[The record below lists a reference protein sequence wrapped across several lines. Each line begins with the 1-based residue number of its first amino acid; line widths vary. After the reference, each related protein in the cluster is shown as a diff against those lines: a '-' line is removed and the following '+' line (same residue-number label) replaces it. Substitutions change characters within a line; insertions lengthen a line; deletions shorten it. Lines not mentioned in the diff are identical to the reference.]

1 MISKQASILPR
12 RLIRRYHTNDP
23 FEIAAALD
31 ITVMERSDF
40 QRQKGAFKVVLH
52 NSFIFINATMSNEM
66 KRIVCAHELGHSTF
80 DPTGF
85 MQPTSITWSDGRT
98 FPIETVRDFRP
109 AGTADNGYS
118 GDCFTVLIQG
128 QEKHLFFEHLDP
140 RFNGR
145 LGRWFVERTGK

>member
-1 MISKQASILPR
+1 MTK
-12 RLIRRYHTNDP
+12 
-23 FEIAAALD
+23 
-31 ITVMERSDF
+31 ERVYVKVSSDF
-40 QRQKGAFKVVLH
+40 D
-52 NSFIFINATMSNEM
+52 
-66 KRIVCAHELGHSTF
+66 ST
-80 DPTGF
+80 GY

-145 LGRWFVERTGK
+145 LGRWFVERASNSLARPGMPYAFREGDTARQIVFSVREESATTRFVVSGSRCRAAHSALA

>member
-1 MISKQASILPR
+1 MTK
-12 RLIRRYHTNDP
+12 
-23 FEIAAALD
+23 
-31 ITVMERSDF
+31 ERVYVKVSSDF
-40 QRQKGAFKVVLH
+40 D
-52 NSFIFINATMSNEM
+52 
-66 KRIVCAHELGHSTF
+66 ST
-80 DPTGF
+80 GY

-145 LGRWFVERTGK
+145 LGRWLENNSKITRAHREEEIIRCSTHILR